1 MLPLDRHSADA
12 HRAEYDSQPRRIA
25 DDDDRREEREQ
36 YCRFIN
42 PCFDAK
48 SAAIK
53 IEKCGKIEKFGQAL
67 NEGLSSRGKSADVP
81 TEGAETSPRDG
92 EDVASTMGRGAERTL
107 ARETGPEEPRVLV
120 RPSQP
125 RSLVVRLQ
133 AGQGLGPRRK
143 ETKRRYIE
151 FRLSPCSVL

>member
-1 MLPLDRHSADA
+1 MN
-12 HRAEYDSQPRRIA
+12 
-25 DDDDRREEREQ
+25 

-48 SAAIK
+48 SATIK
-53 IEKCGKIEKFGQAL
+53 IEKCGKIEIFGQAL
-67 NEGLSSRGKSADVP
+67 NEELSLPGKGADVP

-92 EDVASTMGRGAERTL
+92 EDAASTMGGGAERTS
-107 ARETGPEEPRVLV
+107 AREAGQEAPRVLV

-125 RSLVVRLQ
+125 RRLVVRLQ

>member
-1 MLPLDRHSADA
+1 MTDTYNVRGRCSDFAIV
-12 HRAEYDSQPRRIA
+12 S
-25 DDDDRREEREQ
+25 

-42 PCFDAK
+42 SCFDAK

-125 RSLVVRLQ
+125 RRLVVRLQ
-133 AGQGLGPRRK
+133 AGQGLGPRRR